1 MSEFKGFL
9 FSMLLF
15 VAFFLPFLLS
25 MGIQS
30 IQQNAF
36 LKVTTEVQQMVEYE
50 GGITERIKN
59 VADNLNKKGFTLSF
73 YDEKGN
79 KVSGKQPVGR
89 TVEIRYKYKYNGVY
103 GEQIFDTSNY
113 VTILKR

>member
-1 MSEFKGFL
+1 
-9 FSMLLF
+9 MLLF

-50 GGITERIKN
+50 GGITDRIKN
-59 VADNLNKKGFTLSF
+59 VADNLNKKDLHYHFMM
-73 YDEKGN
+73 K
-79 KVSGKQPVGR
+79 K
-89 TVEIRYKYKYNGVY
+89 EIRFLENNPLEGQLKSAINTNITVFMGSKFLIH
-103 GEQIFDTSNY
+103 QIM
-113 VTILKR
+113 